1 MELLFVKTVFSKTD
15 YITSNFLDA
24 VFHTFFLFIHEYL
37 AQFDDES
44 LRVTI
49 FFIAR

>member
-1 MELLFVKTVFSKTD
+1 MFEVIWSAEAD
-15 YITSNFLDA
+15 HITSNFLDA
-24 VFHTFFLFIHEYL
+24 VFHTFFLFIREYL

-49 FFIAR
+49 FFIGR